1 MERPVDPRRT
11 AATPAAP
18 APPKKVVVAEPVEVE
33 VEDVETAEEK
43 RQREEARRA
52 EEKAREEEEENL
64 GWDKGKL
71 WLVRCW
77 SGFRHVVG
85 LLSALADLAG
95 KSTSNPIILEILL

>member
-11 AATPAAP
+11 AATPSAP
-18 APPKKVVVAEPVEVE
+18 APPKKVVVAEPVAVE

-64 GWDKGKL
+64 G
-71 WLVRCW
+71 
-77 SGFRHVVG
+77 
-85 LLSALADLAG
+85 
-95 KSTSNPIILEILL
+95 